1 MDCSPPGSSVHG
13 VLQSGILK
21 WVFISSLRDLP
32 YPWIE
37 PGSPALWADSL
48 PSEPSGKAII
58 SYIVNMKK
66 LKATG
71 LDDVAEVVLL
81 SCGEPS
87 WVP

>member
-1 MDCSPPGSSVHG
+1 M
-13 VLQSGILK
+13 
-21 WVFISSLRDLP
+21 
-32 YPWIE
+32 IE
-37 PGSPALWADSL
+37 PVSSALWADSL

-58 SYIVNMKK
+58 IYIVKMKK

-81 SCGEPS
+81 RCGEPS